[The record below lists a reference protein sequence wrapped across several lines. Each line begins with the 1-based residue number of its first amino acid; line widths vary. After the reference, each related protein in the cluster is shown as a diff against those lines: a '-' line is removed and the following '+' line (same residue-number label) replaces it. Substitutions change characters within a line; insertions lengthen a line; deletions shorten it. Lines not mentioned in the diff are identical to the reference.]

1 MRNPLLYIYDIIDCI
16 EKIEIYSKNL
26 TLNEFQKTSET
37 QDAILRRLEIIG
49 EAVKKIPPEIKE
61 KQKEVPWKS
70 IAGLRDVVIHEYF
83 GVNMDRVWKLIH
95 SDLKTFKTEIIKI
108 KDDLENNY
116 PIKFE
121 K

>member
-16 EKIEIYSKNL
+16 EKIETYSSDL
-26 TLNEFQKTSET
+26 TIEEFQKTPEK
-37 QDAILRRLEIIG
+37 QDAILRRLEIIV

-61 KQKEVPWKS
+61 KQKEIPWKS

-83 GVNMDRVWKLIH
+83 GVNIDRVWKLINT
-95 SDLKTFKTEIIKI
+95 DIKTLKIANMKI
-108 KDDLENNY
+108 KDDLEKNY
-116 PIKFE
+116 PIEFK